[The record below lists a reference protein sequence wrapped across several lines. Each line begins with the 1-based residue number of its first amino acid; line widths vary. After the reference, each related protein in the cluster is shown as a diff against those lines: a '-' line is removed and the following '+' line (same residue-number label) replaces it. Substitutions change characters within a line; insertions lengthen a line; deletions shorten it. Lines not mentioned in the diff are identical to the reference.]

1 MLIKILGK
9 LTDRH
14 PVSGEK
20 VSSVAFTV
28 RSERD
33 DLERLK
39 MMLETQ
45 VTNARAFDTK
55 AGDAFVW
62 FRVVVRDQ

>member
-14 PVSGEK
+14 PVSGDK
-20 VSSVAFTV
+20 VSEVAFTV

-39 MMLETQ
+39 MMLGTQ
-45 VTNARAFDTK
+45 VKK
-55 AGDAFVW
+55 AGDKI
-62 FRVVVRDQ
+62 

>member
-1 MLIKILGK
+1 MLTLQVLSRILGK

-20 VSSVAFTV
+20 VSAVAFTV

-39 MMLETQ
+39 MMLGTQ
-45 VTNARAFDTK
+45 VTNAGAFSI
-55 AGDAFVW
+55 AGDAFV
-62 FRVVVRDQ
+62 